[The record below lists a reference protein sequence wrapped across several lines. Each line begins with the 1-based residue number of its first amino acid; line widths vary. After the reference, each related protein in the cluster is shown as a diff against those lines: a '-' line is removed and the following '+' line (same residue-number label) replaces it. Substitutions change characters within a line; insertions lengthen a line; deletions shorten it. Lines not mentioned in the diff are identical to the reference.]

1 MAQRRLTQKQKE
13 HIKRIQEKRRERLD
27 KRADSS
33 LDKSGEDAPLEGRV
47 IAKHGQNLAVA
58 DSEGNIHHCLS
69 RQNIGHLV
77 CGDRVVW
84 QATEQGNGVVTA
96 RMERDTVLARPD
108 YSGREKP
115 LAANITLLVIVVA
128 PEPAPSEYLVDQ
140 YLVTAETI
148 GVPAL
153 IAINKSDLIKG
164 DSGEKFN
171 QRIQLYEAI
180 GYPVARISAHTKHG
194 LDPMIERLRGET
206 SILVGQSGVGKSS
219 IINALLPDLDLQV
232 GRLSEASNLGRH
244 TTSASTCYS
253 LPTGGE
259 LIDSPGVRSFRL
271 LKLSRRELENGF
283 KEFRPFSGHCQFND
297 CKHIHEPGCA
307 VKQAV
312 EDGKISPQRLDNFL
326 HLADAMPKG
335 LGE

>member
-1 MAQRRLTQKQKE
+1 MAERRLTEKQRE
-13 HIKRIQEKRRERLD
+13 HIKRIQEKRRERLAQ
-27 KRADSS
+27 RADAS
-33 LDKSGEDAPLEGRV
+33 LGQHGEDAPLKGRV
-47 IAKHGQNLAVA
+47 VARHGQNLAVA
-58 DSEGNIHHCLS
+58 DCNGKLHHCLS

-84 QATEQGNGVVTA
+84 QATEPGNGVVTA
-96 RMERDTVLARPD
+96 RLDRDTVLARPD

-128 PEPAPSEYLVDQ
+128 SEPEPSEYLLDQ

-153 IAINKSDLIKG
+153 IAINKADLISGTGG
-164 DSGEKFN
+164 DAFN
-171 QRIQLYEAI
+171 RRIRLYQEI
-180 GYPVARISAHTKHG
+180 GYPIIQISAHTRHG
-194 LDPMIERLRGET
+194 LDPMFERLKGET

-232 GRLSEASNLGRH
+232 GQLSGATGLGRH

-253 LPTGGE
+253 IPSGGE

-271 LKLSRRELENGF
+271 LKLSRNELENGF
-283 KEFRPFSGHCQFND
+283 RDFHPFLGHCQFND
-297 CKHIHEPGCA
+297 CKHLQEPGCA
-307 VKQAV
+307 IKQAV
-312 EDGKISPQRLDNFL
+312 ERGEIAQQRLDNFL
-326 HLADAMPKG
+326 HLADGMSNG
-335 LGE
+335 I